1 MHKNLMKK
9 RLLYV
14 ENVDKLCY
22 NKILNKTKPKTKK
35 GRSPM
40 TITRITKNEY
50 NITAADITFSV
61 KRTERFDQTVWVVL
75 NFECSV
81 YRSCDTLEEAID
93 YIDFIMCI

>member
-1 MHKNLMKK
+1 MKK
-9 RLLYV
+9 ILFYV
-14 ENVDKLCY
+14 ENAVEICY
-22 NKILNKTKPKTKK
+22 NKNPNKTKPNPKK
-35 GRSPM
+35 GRSLM

-61 KRTERFDQTVWVVL
+61 KRTERFDKTVWVVL